1 MTLAFFHKGQVASLS
16 IGSSSKTSSRGLLTQ
31 DHVKDA
37 DLELI
42 LKNKDQNNEM
52 ANKPKS
58 KRKYSYVGLGCR
70 GMFHQIFFSK
80 LENLCDQC
88 YEMYKIPEIHH
99 LCRYLNYLILQCL
112 KYKEA
117 LKKFFFFGRSDC
129 FQSDYFQS
137 CVSALML
144 KEKQEV
150 YSEMISILG

>member
-1 MTLAFFHKGQVASLS
+1 MLKVVFTKNSSSETDFLFFCVKSLLIFPSIQIVALSVTLAFFHKGQVASLS

-99 LCRYLNYLILQCL
+99 LCR
-112 KYKEA
+112 
-117 LKKFFFFGRSDC
+117 
-129 FQSDYFQS
+129 
-137 CVSALML
+137 
-144 KEKQEV
+144 
-150 YSEMISILG
+150 